1 MELSPTSLRTFVS
14 VVDQGS
20 FATAA
25 DELGYTASAVSQQMA
40 ALERH
45 LGVQLF
51 ERRARSIHPTQ
62 AAWYLHD
69 RAAEFLDLHA
79 QLTSDLDRLA
89 AGQAG
94 RLRIGSFASA
104 GAGLLAPALSSVL
117 RKHPQ
122 LELTVHEGEPHELVP
137 EMTQGQLDIALV
149 FRYDLVPE
157 TTPREL
163 LATPLHTDRL
173 WVIAARKHRF
183 TTKKEI
189 SFDELAAETWI
200 GTQHDTAASRCLH
213 AQAAIAGFTPHVSFT
228 SNNFQAIN
236 GLVQSALGVALVPDL
251 ARRRMRGVANLPL
264 RDLPARHIYALTRR
278 ADRNRLVENFRNE
291 LLDAGRALKS

>member
-1 MELSPTSLRTFVS
+1 MELSPTSLRTFVA
-14 VVDQGS
+14 VVDHGS

-25 DELGYTASAVSQQMA
+25 DELGYTSSAISQQMA
-40 ALERH
+40 ALERR
-45 LGVQLF
+45 LDVQLF

-79 QLTSDLDRLA
+79 QLASDLDRLA

-104 GAGLLAPALSSVL
+104 GASLLAPALSSML
-117 RKHPQ
+117 RKRPQ
-122 LELTVHEGEPHELVP
+122 LELTVHEGEPDELAPQMVH
-137 EMTQGQLDIALV
+137 GQLDIALV

-163 LATPLHTDRL
+163 IATPLHTDHL
-173 WVIAARKHRF
+173 SVIAARKHRF

-189 SFDELAAETWI
+189 TFDQLASERWI
-200 GTQHDTAASRCLH
+200 GFQVDTAASRCLH
-213 AQAAIAGFTPHVSFT
+213 AHAAIAGFTPNVSFT

-236 GLVQSALGVALVPDL
+236 GLVQSALGVALVSDL
-251 ARRRMRGVANLPL
+251 ARRRMRGVVNLPL
-264 RDLPARHIYALTRR
+264 RNLPARHIYALTRR
-278 ADRNRLVENFRNE
+278 ADRNRLVENFRDE
-291 LLDAGRALKS
+291 LLAASRVLAA